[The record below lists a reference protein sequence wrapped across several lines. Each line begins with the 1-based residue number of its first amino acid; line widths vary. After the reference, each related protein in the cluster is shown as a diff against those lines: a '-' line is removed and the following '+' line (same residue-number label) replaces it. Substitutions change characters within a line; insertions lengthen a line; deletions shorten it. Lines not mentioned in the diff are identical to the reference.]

1 MRTIATTEEIEES
14 FKKMAEKH
22 NYALCEDGIFLSYQ
36 NLNSSFGYE
45 ELAEEVGMGDWDL
58 DDMVDFRMFASLC
71 DAVLIG
77 QCEDGTLYL
86 QVGEY

>member
-14 FKKMAEKH
+14 FNKLAEKH

-36 NLNSSFGYE
+36 NLNSSFGYTD
-45 ELAEEVGMGDWDL
+45 LAEEVGMGDWDL
-58 DDMVDFRMFASLC
+58 EDLHDLGMFTSLC

-77 QCEDGTLYL
+77 QCEDGTLYR
-86 QVGEY
+86 QVEDY